1 MANSAESEAESSRQS
16 QAANDPERQPTTV
29 CEAVF
34 AALGL
39 LLVLGTVG
47 FLIYRGATTGTRPPV
62 IQIKQRAVKP
72 QPGGYVLEVDV
83 RNSGDRTAAALTL
96 EGELELP
103 GGEKET
109 SDVTLD
115 YVPSNSHRRAG
126 FFFQHDPQK
135 YAVKLRAKGYQEP

>member
-1 MANSAESEAESSRQS
+1 MANSAEIGAEPSPESK
-16 QAANDPERQPTTV
+16 AANDPERQPTTA

-39 LLVLGTVG
+39 ILVLGTIG
-47 FLIYRGATTGTRPPV
+47 FLVYRGATSGTHPPEIRIV
-62 IQIKQRAVKP
+62 QRAVTP
-72 QPGGYVLEVDV
+72 QQGGYVLEVDV
-83 RNSGDRTAAALTL
+83 RNTGDRTAAALTL

-103 GGEKET
+103 GGKKET
-109 SDVTLD
+109 SDVSLD

-126 FFFQHDPQK
+126 FFFEHDPQK

>member
-1 MANSAESEAESSRQS
+1 L
-16 QAANDPERQPTTV
+16 V
-29 CEAVF
+29 

-47 FLIYRGATTGTRPPV
+47 FLVYRGATTGTRPPS
-62 IQIKQRAVKP
+62 IRIEQRAVTP
-72 QPGGYVLEVDV
+72 QQNGFVLEVDV
-83 RNSGDRTAAALTL
+83 RNDGDRTAAALTL

-103 GGEKET
+103 GGKKET
-109 SDVTLD
+109 SDVSLD

-126 FFFQHDPQK
+126 LFFEHDPEK